1 MWLVIFYCVRRL
13 KQWAAHP
20 VRSITSSENIVTMHS
35 SYWEGITRA
44 HMMLTWAPSHGRSA
58 NLILNLFSLMLDSNV
73 PDIALEPD
81 KTIQKVRDRFCLN
94 LTEEQ
99 AVQNLQQLMD
109 DSISALFPQMVEQIH
124 RWAQVRYPRRG
135 WCLGTPRA
143 IVYYYR
149 TWEIF
154 GEPYR

>member
-1 MWLVIFYCVRRL
+1 MGG
-13 KQWAAHP
+13 
-20 VRSITSSENIVTMHS
+20 TSSQEYHRFREYCYNAFLILRRYNKRSHD
-35 SYWEGITRA
+35 A
-44 HMMLTWAPSHGRSA
+44 HMSSHCRSA

-124 RWAQVRYPRRG
+124 RWAQVSCPVQG
-135 WCLGTPRA
+135 MKP
-143 IVYYYR
+143 
-149 TWEIF
+149 
-154 GEPYR
+154 